1 MEDKNFLKSAQ
12 VQRARRCRRSGDED
26 DDDDGEEA
34 GVERGIRKKAEK
46 GRYRTG

>member
-1 MEDKNFLKSAQ
+1 MKSAQ

-34 GVERGIRKKAEK
+34 GVERGIRKRPRKADTER
-46 GRYRTG
+46 GEGS